1 MFRRVLIA
9 NRGEVAVRIVR
20 ACHELGIE
28 AVAVYS
34 TADRDSLH
42 VTLADQAVHIGP
54 PAAAQSYLNMPSL
67 VAAATTTGCDAVH
80 PGWGFLAENAA
91 FAAACEDNDLVFVGP
106 RPESIEVMGDKIRA
120 KEAAAA
126 AGVPLV
132 PGSNGAATL
141 EQARSLAGEI
151 GFPLL
156 LKAAAGGGGRGMRL
170 VADSEE
176 LESAYRTASAEAQAA
191 FSDGSLY
198 VERAIVGARHVEIQV
213 LGDGEGRV
221 LTLGERD
228 CSIQRRHQKLVE
240 EGPSPAVTDEL
251 RAEMEDAARRA
262 TESLRYR
269 GAGTIEFLLDSAGRF
284 YFIEMNTRLQVEHPV
299 TELLTGV
306 DLAQGQLRVAAG
318 EGLPH
323 EGRAELRG
331 HAIEL
336 RINAEDPAHD
346 FRPAPGT
353 RHAVSAP
360 AGPRSPR
367 RHARRRRLRDPAVL
381 RLPGGQGDRLGRGSP
396 RGAPPRGAGAD
407 RIHARRSADD
417 TGAGNRHPG
426 ERRVRERRVHDGVP
440 GRGRRVA
447 RRPDRHGGPVSG
459 RRAARRTA
467 LELLY
472 QWDLTGQPLAS
483 LHEGDVDEF
492 ALELAEGVAE
502 QAPELDER
510 ISEASDEWRAD
521 RLGVVERNVVRMGL
535 YELDRGDVPVEVAV
549 DEAVTLAKR
558 YASED
563 AGRLVNGILGR
574 VVREARQ

>member
-1 MFRRVLIA
+1 MFSRVLIA
-9 NRGEVAVRIVR
+9 NRGEVAVRLVR
-20 ACHELGIE
+20 ACRELGVE
-28 AVAVYS
+28 SVAVYS

-42 VTLADQAVHIGP
+42 VELADQAVHVGP
-54 PAAAQSYLNMPSL
+54 PAAAQSYLNVPSL

-91 FAAACEDNDLVFVGP
+91 FAAACEDNDLAFVGP

-132 PGSNGAATL
+132 PGSDGAATL
-141 EQARSLAGEI
+141 EQARSLGGDI

-170 VADSEE
+170 VPDPDE

-240 EGPSPAVTDEL
+240 EGPSPAVTEEI
-251 RAEMEDAARRA
+251 RARMEDAARRL
-262 TESLRYR
+262 TEALHYR
-269 GAGTIEFLLDSAGRF
+269 GAGTIEFLLDAEGRF

-323 EGRAELRG
+323 EGRTELRG

-353 RHAVSAP
+353 VTRFRPPLGPGVRVDTHVVDGYVIPPYYDSLVAKVIVWAEDRP
-360 AGPRSPR
+360 AALR
-367 RHARRRRLRDPAVL
+367 RA
-381 RLPGGQGDRLGRGSP
+381 GR
-396 RGAPPRGAGAD
+396 AL
-407 RIHARRSADD
+407 
-417 TGAGNRHPG
+417 T
-426 ERRVRERRVHDGVP
+426 EFQLEGVP
-440 GRGRRVA
+440 TTR
-447 RRPDRHGGPVSG
+447 
-459 RRAARRTA
+459 
-467 LELLY
+467 ELAIDIL
-472 QWDLTGQPLAS
+472 GS
-483 LHEGDVDEF
+483 DEF
-492 ALELAEGVAE
+492 ASGDYTTAFLEDVGGSFGSMAG
-502 QAPELDER
+502 
-510 ISEASDEWRAD
+510 EAA
-521 RLGVVERNVVRMGL
+521 
-535 YELDRGDVPVEVAV
+535 
-549 DEAVTLAKR
+549 
-558 YASED
+558 
-563 AGRLVNGILGR
+563 
-574 VVREARQ
+574 

>member
-1 MFRRVLIA
+1 VFRRVLIA
-9 NRGEVAVRIVR
+9 NRGEVAVRMVR
-20 ACHELGIE
+20 ACHELGVE

-42 VTLADQAVHIGP
+42 VELADQAVHVGP
-54 PAAAQSYLNMPSL
+54 PAAAQSYLNVPSL
-67 VAAATTTGCDAVH
+67 VAAATTTGCEAVH

-91 FAAACEDNDLVFVGP
+91 FAAACEDNDLAFVGP

-132 PGSNGAATL
+132 PGSDGAATL
-141 EQARSLAGEI
+141 EQVRSLAGEI

-170 VADSEE
+170 VPDPDE

-198 VERAIVGARHVEIQV
+198 VERALVGARHVEIQV

-240 EGPSPAVTDEL
+240 EGPSPAVTEEI
-251 RAEMEDAARRA
+251 RARMEDAARRL
-262 TESLRYR
+262 TEALHYR
-269 GAGTIEFLLDSAGRF
+269 GAGTIEFLLDAEGRF

-353 RHAVSAP
+353 VTRFRPPLGPGVRVDTHVVDGYVIPPYYDSLVAKVIVWAEDRP
-360 AGPRSPR
+360 AALR
-367 RHARRRRLRDPAVL
+367 RA
-381 RLPGGQGDRLGRGSP
+381 GR
-396 RGAPPRGAGAD
+396 AL
-407 RIHARRSADD
+407 
-417 TGAGNRHPG
+417 T
-426 ERRVRERRVHDGVP
+426 EFQLEGVP
-440 GRGRRVA
+440 TTR
-447 RRPDRHGGPVSG
+447 
-459 RRAARRTA
+459 
-467 LELLY
+467 EL
-472 QWDLTGQPLAS
+472 AI
-483 LHEGDVDEF
+483 DVLGSDEF
-492 ALELAEGVAE
+492 ASGDYTTAF
-502 QAPELDER
+502 LDDVGG
-510 ISEASDEWRAD
+510 SFGSMAGEAA
-521 RLGVVERNVVRMGL
+521 
-535 YELDRGDVPVEVAV
+535 
-549 DEAVTLAKR
+549 
-558 YASED
+558 
-563 AGRLVNGILGR
+563 
-574 VVREARQ
+574 